1 MNQFKRA
8 QVIMLPHNNI
18 NTTITKYLPN
28 TLSLNNDLLQPHTN
42 QHLYIISDDEIK
54 EGDWVLYKNNPC
66 LVSLNAYSDEMKVTL
81 TYAIKYCKKIIATTD
96 KSLITG
102 RKIMPDGSI
111 FDANSDWDIK
121 YGVKSGFGLQ
131 RIQIDETLPQPSQ
144 DFLKVFIEEYN
155 KGNVISDVSILLNEP
170 CCKCDTSEKL
180 LNCCYNAGD
189 IEGTCNA
196 PNPNKDFY
204 GLYPKVN
211 PDNTINIS
219 IPGMDLKRLIRN
231 NPVIEKE
238 IFDLCE
244 KAYNDGILSNCGETF
259 LDWFQ
264 DNVK

>member
-1 MNQFKRA
+1 MANNFKRA
-8 QVIMLPHNNI
+8 QVIMLPTKDNHSRLEIDDLTI
-18 NTTITKYLPN
+18 NK
-28 TLSLNNDLLQPHTN
+28 LSYEIKQYTCKNP

-66 LVSLNAYSDEMKVTL
+66 LVSLNAYSGEMKVTL

-96 KSLITG
+96 TSLTINCIEECKLTTNIHYSKS
-102 RKIMPDGSI
+102 
-111 FDANSDWDIK
+111 
-121 YGVKSGFGLQ
+121 
-131 RIQIDETLPQPSQ
+131 LPQPSQ
-144 DFLKVFIEEYN
+144 QFIEEYIIEYN